1 MPKKILIVDDS
12 KELRQLV
19 TIALDFPDFVIFQ
32 AANANEA
39 LATMSKNKPDLIV
52 LDIMMPGTMDGFQ
65 LCKYIKSNLQSKSIK
80 VLLLTSRA
88 QASDIKESIQV
99 KADGYMVKPFT
110 PMVLQNKV
118 FELLF
123 GSADAIDFKK
133 HKSSS
138 AATDKTK
145 DNASLGFDFPPRPTS
160 LINIQQESNKKF
172 PDIAVVAHEIAADIT
187 LSAALLQTVNAP
199 FYGLQNKVTSV
210 SDAVN
215 LIGLTRTLHLVTA
228 VSIRKSMELPSS
240 LANFWED
247 ATKSAVMAASIAKY
261 LEMDP
266 NLAYLMG
273 LFHDAAIPLMA
284 LKFPDYLT
292 NQLEFQNSTQGLH
305 NAEQAKYNM
314 NHAMLGSLLA
324 RTWYLPQPLIEA
336 IRLHHS
342 VNLFSLGLDNAIINL
357 ITVNFVAD
365 NIAYKFTGDIDNVYV
380 ELEESIRKHLG
391 LVDDNNYR
399 SVIDTALD
407 AINQE

>member
-12 KELRQLV
+12 QELRQLV

-39 LATMSKNKPDLIV
+39 LAAMTKNKPDLIV

-99 KADGYMVKPFT
+99 KADGYVVKPFT
-110 PMVLQNKV
+110 PMVLQNKIS
-118 FELLF
+118 ELLF

-133 HKSSS
+133 HKTSS
-138 AATDKTK
+138 AANEKT
-145 DNASLGFDFPPRPTS
+145 NSSLGFDFPPRPTS
-160 LINIQQESNKKF
+160 LIAIQQESNKKY
-172 PDIAVVAHEIAADIT
+172 PDISIVAHEIAADIT
-187 LSAALLQTVNAP
+187 LSAALLKTVNAP

-228 VSIRKSMELPSS
+228 VSIRKSIELPSS
-240 LANFWED
+240 LANFWDD
-247 ATKSAVMAASIAKY
+247 ATKSAVMAASIAKH

-266 NLAYLMG
+266 NLSYLMG

-284 LKFPDYLT
+284 VKFPDYLT

-324 RTWYLPQPLIEA
+324 RTWYLPHPLIEA

-357 ITVNFVAD
+357 VTVNLVAD
-365 NIAYKFTGDIDNVYV
+365 NIAYKLKGDIDNIYT

-391 LVDDNNYR
+391 LLDNTNYQ

-407 AINQE
+407 SINQE